1 MLTAIQNLFPHDH
14 YRSLHPDLNQA
25 SPEDLIRHFLDVG
38 QYLDTSSYS
47 QSLLDEIATLSQQRD
62 QSMAKLSML
71 EANFEHM
78 ATEIATFKDLFVRLI
93 SKAAAPALSSAP

>member
-1 MLTAIQNLFPHDH
+1 
-14 YRSLHPDLNQA
+14 
-25 SPEDLIRHFLDVG
+25 
-38 QYLDTSSYS
+38 
-47 QSLLDEIATLSQQRD
+47 LLDEIATLTQQRD